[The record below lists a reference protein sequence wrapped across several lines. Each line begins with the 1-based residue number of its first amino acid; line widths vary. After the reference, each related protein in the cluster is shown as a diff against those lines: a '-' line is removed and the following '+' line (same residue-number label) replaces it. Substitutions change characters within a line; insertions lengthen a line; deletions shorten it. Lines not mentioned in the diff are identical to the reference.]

1 VLLRSVLVATQS
13 LTLHTPG
20 HHAELAGRHHVF
32 DSGRTRVE
40 LPADNCMTRH
50 LVGDGRQIAMI
61 EVPDPAPTPVR
72 DRIRSRVTLTGQP
85 APVGAGTDDSELFA
99 FFDVLGAKLVTGGE
113 TPTVDPA
120 ALSAA
125 RPDPLAA
132 LEAQLLCHLTDS
144 RRDVIELLAEL
155 VPPDQRHGARA
166 VRPVRLD
173 RLGLSCG
180 SNCPARITTSGCASR
195 RLPTPLTCWTRA
207 WTPCSPGSGTV
218 FTDEHR
224 SASSVTGWPRGPLI
238 HTVPGV
244 GYLLAPG
251 QQQPGAD
258 GRTDPAA
265 VRGGDSHEG
274 QWAPEPEAEVGP

>member
-1 VLLRSVLVATQS
+1 MRSALVATQS

-20 HHAELAGRHHVF
+20 HHAELAGRHHVL

-61 EVPDPAPTPVR
+61 EVTA
-72 DRIRSRVTLTGQP
+72 
-85 APVGAGTDDSELFA
+85 AGTDYSELFA
-99 FFDVLGAKLVTGGE
+99 FFDVLGAVLVTGGE

-180 SNCPARITTSGCASR
+180 SNCPARITTSGS
-195 RLPTPLTCWTRA
+195 LPDACR
-207 WTPCSPGSGTV
+207 
-218 FTDEHR
+218 HR
-224 SASSVTGWPRGPLI
+224 
-238 HTVPGV
+238 
-244 GYLLAPG
+244 
-251 QQQPGAD
+251 
-258 GRTDPAA
+258 
-265 VRGGDSHEG
+265 
-274 QWAPEPEAEVGP
+274 